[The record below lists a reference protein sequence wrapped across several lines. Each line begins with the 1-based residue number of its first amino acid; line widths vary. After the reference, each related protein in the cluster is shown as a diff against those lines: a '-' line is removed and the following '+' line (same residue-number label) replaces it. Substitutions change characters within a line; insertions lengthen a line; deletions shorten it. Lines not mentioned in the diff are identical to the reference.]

1 MPNAAVV
8 TDKAPGAGAP
18 YSQGVSS
25 GSMLF
30 VSGQTGKSIETGK
43 LAEGGLEGQAEQT
56 LKNLGAVLE
65 AGGCTYADCVKCTV
79 LLTDMANFDRVNKV
93 YLVRIPSSVAP
104 PRRSPFAQIADSSFA
119 SQSYF
124 TEKPLP
130 SRMCYAGAH
139 PPLSLA
145 RAPARGAAQL
155 ELTRPRRVLS
165 HDDHSQRA
173 PRGRAR
179 GD

>member
-65 AGGCTYADCVKCTV
+65 EFEELEQAMKNYKKAEWI
-79 LLTDMANFDRVNKV
+79 F
-93 YLVRIPSSVAP
+93 
-104 PRRSPFAQIADSSFA
+104 
-119 SQSYF
+119 QSYQDAVSKRRLAHVHRKMDSLS
-124 TEKPLP
+124 E
-130 SRMCYAGAH
+130 RMR
-139 PPLSLA
+139 STSDNLA
-145 RAPARGAAQL
+145 D
-155 ELTRPRRVLS
+155 E
-165 HDDHSQRA
+165 D
-173 PRGRAR
+173 
-179 GD
+179 GDANEWL

>member
-93 YLVRIPSSVAP
+93 YLE
-104 PRRSPFAQIADSSFA
+104 
-119 SQSYF
+119 YF
-124 TEKPLP
+124 DGKDGPLP
-130 SRMCYAGAH
+130 SRMCYAVKELPKVAR
-139 PPLSLA
+139 SLA
-145 RAPARGAAQL
+145 HSL
-155 ELTRPRRVLS
+155 PR
-165 HDDHSQRA
+165 
-173 PRGRAR
+173 
-179 GD
+179 